1 MLDAFVGT
9 RALVGGIRGA
19 RDGGGV
25 KGFMRGA
32 AEGALNLNKE
42 GGVSSEI
49 TDEISEINDKVDTLL
64 ADKNSSSTP
73 SSESTNI
80 SNPVPTRD
88 WDTASVQQVPTT
100 NGTGGGSPTF
110 NPQSART
117 MNAVSDP
124 NQVSPGLPFYQNT

>member
-1 MLDAFVGT
+1 MLDAFIGT
-9 RALVGGIRGA
+9 RALVGGIKGA
-19 RDGGGV
+19 RDGGGFGGFV
-25 KGFMRGA
+25 KGATER
-32 AEGALNLNKE
+32 ALNLHKE
-42 GGVSSEI
+42 EGIPSEI

-80 SNPVPTRD
+80 SNPIPTRD
-88 WDTASVQQVPTT
+88 WDTASVQQAPTT